1 MKPFKVAHATAD
13 NWAQATQACTDI
25 VADLADDATLG
36 FVYVTDVFAEDLAAI
51 LTYLRQKTG
60 VGHWVGTVGIGICAG
75 GREYFDQPAVAIML
89 ASLDED
95 DFRLFPSIKQGASQL
110 SQDTR
115 QWIASTS
122 PMIGLVHADPAHEEL
137 SELIDDLATDTSTFL
152 VGGLTSSRDAHHQIA
167 NRITGGGVSGVFF
180 SPRIEVATGLSQ
192 GCLPI
197 AQSHEI
203 SDCVDNVVIGLD
215 GRRALDVL
223 KEDIGADMGAD
234 WTGDMSQIGGVIHAA
249 LPIHGSDTGDY
260 LVRNL
265 IGIDPERGWL
275 AIAEQIEPGE
285 RIIFVR
291 RDAESAA
298 QDLTRMLGRLKARL
312 GRPPRGG
319 VYVSCVARGPNM
331 FGDAGGEMAMIQNA
345 LGDFPLI
352 GFYAG
357 GEISFNRLY
366 TYTGV
371 LTLFL

>member
-1 MKPFKVAHATAD
+1 MRPFKVAHATAE
-13 NWAQATQACTDI
+13 NWAQAAKDCTDI
-25 VADLADDATLG
+25 VADLADAATLG
-36 FVYVTDVFAEDLAAI
+36 FVYVTDAFAEDLASI

-60 VGHWVGTVGIGICAG
+60 VDNWVGTVGIGICAG

-89 ASLDED
+89 AELDED
-95 DFRLFPSIKQGASQL
+95 DFRLFPSIKQGVEQL
-110 SQDTR
+110 STETR
-115 QWIASTS
+115 HWIASTS

-137 SELIDDLATDTSTFL
+137 TDLLEDLAADTSAFL
-152 VGGLTSSRDAHHQIA
+152 VGGLTSSREAHHQVA
-167 NRITGGGVSGVFF
+167 NRVTGGGVSGVFF
-180 SPRIEVATGLSQ
+180 APRIEVATGLSQ
-192 GCLPI
+192 GCVPI

-203 SDCVDNVVIGLD
+203 SDCVDNVIIGLD

-223 KEDIGADMGAD
+223 KEDVGAEMAAD
-234 WTGDMSQIGGVIHAA
+234 LPQIGGLIHAA

-260 LVRNL
+260 LVRSL
-265 IGIDPERGWL
+265 VGIDPDRGWL
-275 AIAEQIEPGE
+275 AVAEQIEPGE
-285 RIIFVR
+285 RILFVR
-291 RDAESAA
+291 RDPTSAA
-298 QDLTRMLGRLKARL
+298 QDLARMLARLKARL

-331 FGDAGGEMAMIQNA
+331 FGDAGGELAMIQSA
-345 LGDFPLI
+345 LGDFPLV

>member
-1 MKPFKVAHATAD
+1 MKPFKVAHASAE
-13 NWAQATQACTDI
+13 NWAQATKACTDI

-36 FVYVTDVFAEDLAAI
+36 FVYVTDAFAEDLASI

-60 VGHWVGTVGIGICAG
+60 VVNWTGTVGMGICAG
-75 GREYFDQPAVAIML
+75 GREYFDKPAVAIML
-89 ASLDED
+89 AELDED
-95 DFRLFPSIKQGASQL
+95 DFRLFPSITEGVDQL
-110 SQDTR
+110 PEETR
-115 QWIASTS
+115 RWIASTS
-122 PMIGLVHADPAHEEL
+122 PIIGLVHADPGHEEL
-137 SELIDDLATDTSTFL
+137 PELIDDLAADTSTFL
-152 VGGLTSSRDAHHQIA
+152 VGGLTSSREAHHQVA
-167 NRITGGGVSGVFF
+167 GRITGGGVSGVFF
-180 SPRIEVATGLSQ
+180 APRIEVATGLSQ
-192 GCLPI
+192 GCVPI

-203 SDCVDNVVIGLD
+203 SDCVDNVIIGLD

-223 KEDIGADMGAD
+223 KEDVGAEMAAD
-234 WTGDMSQIGGVIHAA
+234 ISQIGGLIHAA

-291 RDAESAA
+291 RDPKSAA
-298 QDLTRMLGRLKARL
+298 ENLGRMLDRLRKRL

-331 FGDAGGEMAMIQNA
+331 FGDADGEMGMIQNT

-357 GEISFNRLY
+357 GEVSFNRLY